1 MVSFEEIQAAYYMVA
16 ATGVLVAAA
25 YYVGSLRN
33 NQRTQRSQLETRQA
47 QLFMQIY
54 NQGANNRDFIE
65 AWNRVQHMEFNNLQ
79 EFLDETDYE
88 NPETR
93 ENLFAVNVLTGYYEG
108 IGTLVKEN
116 MLNIR
121 WVALLFGSWT
131 RMFWEKVEPIADGI
145 RVHHKVPRIF
155 SETEYL
161 YNELMKYM
169 KEHPELAT

>member
-1 MVSFEEIQAAYYMVA
+1 LVEIETVSIVFTGLSISLAAFYYIS
-16 ATGVLVAAA
+16 T
-25 YYVGSLRN
+25 LRN
-33 NQRTQRSQLETRQA
+33 AQKTQQLQLETRQT

-54 NQGANNRDFIE
+54 NQGPNNRTFID
-65 AWNRVQHMEFNNLQ
+65 AWNRVQHMKYNNLQ

-93 ENLFAVNVLTGYYEG
+93 ENLTALNILTGYYEG
-108 IGTLVKEN
+108 VGTLVKEN
-116 MLNIR
+116 MLSVR

-131 RMFWEKVEPIADGI
+131 RMFWEKVEPIADEI
-145 RVHHKVPRIF
+145 RVYRKAPRIF

-161 YNELMKYM
+161 YNELMRYM